1 MNYDFGLTATDYA
14 THRAGFPP
22 DLFARLQ
29 PYGIGL
35 KGQRLLDLATG
46 TGTLARGFAL
56 RGCRVSG
63 LDIAAPMMAQAR
75 ELDQRAG
82 VVVDYHLGRAEA
94 TGLPEGSFDVVSAGQ
109 CWHWFD
115 AQQATQEIRR
125 LLRPS
130 GAVLIASFDW
140 LPRPG
145 NLVAAMEAL
154 VKQHNPA
161 WDKDGGCGIHPD
173 RLNDLLDAG
182 FVGLESFSFDLD
194 VPYTPEA
201 WRGRIRASAGVGAS
215 LPPDAVARFDEA
227 HSQLLQTRFP
237 QDMLQVP
244 HRVFAVIARKL
255 AAT

>member
-1 MNYDFGLTATDYA
+1 MSYDFGLTAADYA

-35 KGQRLLDLATG
+35 KGQRLLDMGTG
-46 TGTLARGFAL
+46 TGTLARGFAM
-56 RGCRVSG
+56 RGCRVSAQ
-63 LDIAAPMMAQAR
+63 DIAAPMVAQAR
-75 ELDQRAG
+75 EMDQRAG
-82 VVVDYHLGRAEA
+82 VMIDYHVCRAEA
-94 TGLPEGSFDVVSAGQ
+94 TGLPDDLFDVVSAGQ

-115 AQQATQEIRR
+115 AHQAAQEVLR
-125 LLRPS
+125 LLRPGGS
-130 GAVLIASFDW
+130 VLIASFDW

-161 WDKDGGCGIHPD
+161 WDKDGGCGIHPT
-173 RLNDLLDAG
+173 RLNDLMDAG

-194 VPYTPEA
+194 VPYSPEA

-215 LPPDAVARFDEA
+215 LSPEAVARFDNDHA
-227 HSQLLQTRFP
+227 QLLLKHFP
-237 QDMLQVP
+237 QATLQVP
-244 HRVFAVIARKL
+244 HRVFAVIARKPS
-255 AAT
+255 AT